1 MSQLKAREDSLH
13 KIRQATQ
20 GDDSLMI
27 LKHIIQHGWPKT
39 MKEVPQEIQKYW
51 TFREEL
57 TIEDGLLL
65 KGMRIVIPEGL
76 REGILKQIHEGH
88 LGFNKCQMRAK
99 ETVYWPGLNDQLE
112 NLILNCQLC
121 LKYSKSKNKSTP
133 PTALG
138 HEVPAVPWSKVAT
151 DIFHY
156 ESQPYLLVVDYT
168 SRFPIVRRLKSMS
181 AQNIAE
187 QFQSI
192 FSEYGWPDTLVSD
205 NGLCYT
211 AEMFTNLMKE
221 YAVNHTT
228 SSPHYPQSNGLAEK
242 FVQIVKNLFYKVKEE
257 GVDINKYLMIYH
269 NSPLTCTSKSPM
281 QMLQQRSARSQL
293 PMSNKARRK
302 FGIITEQQPKKNQHL
317 PLHDF
322 HIGQDV
328 MCQSPITK
336 KWFPVKIKELCPE
349 PRRYQVETLEGIVYR
364 RTQNHLKPFTP
375 SERTQTNEQCSKLPL
390 NKTLIKSDSNAVKQQ
405 PKRQRK
411 VPTKLNL

>member
-1 MSQLKAREDSLH
+1 M
-13 KIRQATQ
+13 
-20 GDDSLMI
+20 
-27 LKHIIQHGWPKT
+27 
-39 MKEVPQEIQKYW
+39 
-51 TFREEL
+51 
-57 TIEDGLLL
+57 
-65 KGMRIVIPEGL
+65 

-121 LKYSKSKNKSTP
+121 LKYSKSKNKNTL

-138 HEVPAVPWSKVAT
+138 HEVPVVPWSKVAT

-156 ESQPYLLVVDYT
+156 ESQPYLLVVDYA

-192 FSEYGWPDTLVSD
+192 FSEYGWPDTLISD

-221 YAVNHTT
+221 YAMNHIT
-228 SSPHYPQSNGLAEK
+228 SSPHYPQSNGLVEK

-257 GVDINKYLMIYH
+257 GVVINKYLMIYH
-269 NSPLTCTSKSPM
+269 NTPLTCTSQSPM

-293 PMSNKARRK
+293 PMSNMARRK
-302 FGIITEQQPKKNQHL
+302 FGIIAEQPPKKNQHI

-328 MCQSPITK
+328 MCQSPVTK
-336 KWFPVKIKELCPE
+336 KWFPVKIKELC
-349 PRRYQVETLEGIVYR
+349 
-364 RTQNHLKPFTP
+364 
-375 SERTQTNEQCSKLPL
+375 L
-390 NKTLIKSDSNAVKQQ
+390 NQEAT
-405 PKRQRK
+405 R
-411 VPTKLNL
+411 

>member
-1 MSQLKAREDSLH
+1 
-13 KIRQATQ
+13 
-20 GDDSLMI
+20 MI

-39 MKEVPQEIQKYW
+39 VKEVPQEIQKYW

-57 TIEDGLLL
+57 TNEDGLIL
-65 KGMRIVIPEGL
+65 KGMHIVIPERL
-76 REGILKQIHEGH
+76 REGILRQIHEGH

-181 AQNIAE
+181 AQNITE

-221 YAVNHTT
+221 YAVNHIT

-242 FVQIVKNLFYKVKEE
+242 FVQIVKNLFYKAKEE
-257 GVDINKYLMIYH
+257 GVGINKYLMIYR
-269 NSPLTCTSKSPM
+269 NT
-281 QMLQQRSARSQL
+281 
-293 PMSNKARRK
+293 
-302 FGIITEQQPKKNQHL
+302 
-317 PLHDF
+317 
-322 HIGQDV
+322 
-328 MCQSPITK
+328 
-336 KWFPVKIKELCPE
+336 
-349 PRRYQVETLEGIVYR
+349 
-364 RTQNHLKPFTP
+364 
-375 SERTQTNEQCSKLPL
+375 PL
-390 NKTLIKSDSNAVKQQ
+390 NLHFQIPNADATTEISKISITHV
-405 PKRQRK
+405 
-411 VPTKLNL
+411 